1 MDGTNPLVWNE
12 KTHGKT
18 LLDIGVLFSSASCC
32 WRRAMA
38 IAVTLLNRI
47 DYAVFAVV
55 YFLTEVPLLLGTVAV
70 YRRWRLPAVQQAEI
84 PEKLPV
90 TE

>member
-1 MDGTNPLVWNE
+1 M
-12 KTHGKT
+12 
-18 LLDIGVLFSSASCC
+18 S
-32 WRRAMA
+32 
-38 IAVTLLNRI
+38 IAVTLLSRI
-47 DYAVFAVV
+47 DYAVFAVG